1 LVLQSLKIKKSKDS
15 RRYNFPDLVL
25 VAHQPEFLPWLGFIS
40 KASMGDAFFIL
51 DTVQFRKEGAAN
63 RNKIR
68 IKNEQGW
75 QWLTIPVEYAK
86 SKIMNLSEVNI
97 SKTDDWKKKHLQ
109 SLKFSYGKS
118 PYFKQ
123 IFDEIEN
130 IYNSSSDEKLIDF
143 VIKFIM
149 YSFDKFKINIPIYR
163 TSELQKEGYDIGG
176 SKTDLILNLCKTMDA
191 RLFVFGQHGK
201 KYIEKE
207 KFHEK
212 KIEFTFQ
219 NFRHPK
225 YNQIH
230 GEFLPEMSC
239 IDLLFNY
246 GDKAYDVLYSKNLN

>member
-1 LVLQSLKIKKSKDS
+1 MQPLKIKKSDDL
-15 RRYNFPDLVL
+15 RRQNFTNLIL

-51 DTVQFRKEGAAN
+51 DTVQFRKEGATN

-75 QWLTIPVEYAK
+75 QWITIPVEYAK
-86 SKIMNLSEVNI
+86 SKIMNLSEVKI
-97 SKTDDWKKKHLQ
+97 SKSEDWKKKHLQ
-109 SLKFSYGKS
+109 AIKFSYGKT

-163 TSELQKEGYDIGG
+163 TSELQKKGYDVGG
-176 SKTDLILNLCKTMDA
+176 SKTDLILNLCKIMNA
-191 RLFVFGQHGK
+191 KLFVFGQHGSE
-201 KYIEKE
+201 YIEKE
-207 KFHEK
+207 KFYEK
-212 KIEFTFQ
+212 NIKFTFQ
-219 NFRHPK
+219 DFKHPK
-225 YNQIH
+225 YDQIQ
-230 GEFLPEMSC
+230 GKFLPEMSC

-246 GDKAYDVLYSKNLN
+246 GNKAYDVLYSKK

>member
-1 LVLQSLKIKKSKDS
+1 LQSLKIKKSDDF
-15 RRYNFPDLVL
+15 RRYSFSDLIL

-51 DTVQFRKEGAAN
+51 DTVQFRKEGATN

-68 IKNEQGW
+68 IKNGQGW

-86 SKIMNLSEVNI
+86 SKIMNLSEVKI
-97 SKTDDWKKKHLQ
+97 SNSEDWKKKHLQ
-109 SLKFSYGKS
+109 SIKFSYGKS

-130 IYNSSSDEKLIDF
+130 IYYSNSEEKLIDF

-149 YSFDKFKINIPIYR
+149 YSFDKFKINTPVFR
-163 TSELQKEGYDIGG
+163 TSELQKKGYDVSG
-176 SKTDLILNLCKTMDA
+176 SKTDLILNLCKIMDA
-191 RLFVFGQHGK
+191 KLFVFGQHGK
-201 KYIEKE
+201 KYLEKDKFYE
-207 KFHEK
+207 KNIK
-212 KIEFTFQ
+212 FTFQ
-219 NFRHPK
+219 DFKHPK

-246 GDKAYDVLYSKNLN
+246 GDNAHDILYSKNLN